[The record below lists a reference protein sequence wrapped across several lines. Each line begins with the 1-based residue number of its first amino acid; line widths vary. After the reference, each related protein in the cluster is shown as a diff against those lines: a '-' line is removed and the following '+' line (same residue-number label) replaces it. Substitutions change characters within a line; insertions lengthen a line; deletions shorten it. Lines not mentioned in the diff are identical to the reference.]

1 MKILYDLNNICIFE
15 KANECPYIYIIY
27 TYICILNKQFE
38 LKKLCNRLIVYT
50 VLNYSSFPEIYYGV

>member
-38 LKKLCNRLIVYT
+38 LKKLFNSIFVN
-50 VLNYSSFPEIYYGV
+50 VLYIAFS